1 MSDLATSIFETVVKE
16 LFKERRYFS
25 ATCYI
30 LSGIIGVLCYIS
42 TIASF
47 SCSSDFVDSIV
58 WKVNL
63 SNNDLVVYLP
73 IIAASAYLLGLIIR
87 YCVLRL
93 INVEDKTR
101 KFFVHLLTVVDMI
114 DLLAAIGSLLFIVSV
129 FLQMYNTGE
138 IFSSAIAKVNYLWIA
153 FNFVTL
159 IYVRYANKNAKIID
173 NAIKKYPDPK

>member
-1 MSDLATSIFETVVKE
+1 MSDLATGILETVVKG
-16 LFKERRYFS
+16 LFKERRYLS

-30 LSGIIGVLCYIS
+30 LSGIIGLLCCIS
-42 TIASF
+42 TIAPF

-63 SNNDLVVYLP
+63 SNNALVVYLP
-73 IIAASAYLLGLIIR
+73 FISALAYLTGLLIR
-87 YCVLRL
+87 YCVLHL

-101 KFFVHLLTVVDMI
+101 KLFVHLLTVIDMI
-114 DLLAAIGSLLFIVSV
+114 DMFASIVSLLFIVSV

-138 IFSSAIAKVNYLWIA
+138 IFSSVISWINYSWIA

-173 NAIKKYPDPK
+173 NAIKKFPD